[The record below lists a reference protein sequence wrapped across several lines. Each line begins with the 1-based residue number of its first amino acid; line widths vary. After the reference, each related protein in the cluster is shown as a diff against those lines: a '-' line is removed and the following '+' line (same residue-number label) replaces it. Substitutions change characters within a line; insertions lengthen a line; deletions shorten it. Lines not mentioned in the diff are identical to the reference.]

1 MCYHLLVTTVTTIL
15 HSLSLAPGDYTAI
28 TNMELTFSAT
38 VQPQTVP
45 ITIADGNVVEGLKT
59 FNVTLTTT
67 DNAVVLNPMTAT
79 VDIQD
84 DDGKLSVQQD
94 RKHSIDEIASF
105 LS

>member
-1 MCYHLLVTTVTTIL
+1 MLVTTVTTIL

-94 RKHSIDEIASF
+94 RKHGIDEIASL

>member
-1 MCYHLLVTTVTTIL
+1 MLVTTVTTIF
-15 HSLSLAPGDYTAI
+15 HSLSPAPGDYTAI
-28 TNMELTFSAT
+28 TSMELTFSVT
-38 VQPQTVP
+38 VQSQTVP
-45 ITIADGNVVEGLKT
+45 IIIADGDVVEGLET

-67 DNAVVLNPMTAT
+67 DNAVVLNPVTAT

-94 RKHSIDEIASF
+94 RKHGINEIASF